1 VSKVS
6 GVGPDVARLSQ
17 EPATDGS
24 CTDEAPKSL
33 SPAVIDW
40 MRRFQEA
47 GIKLA
52 NDEEARKAIAK
63 RLF

>member
-1 VSKVS
+1 MSKVS
-6 GVGPDVARLSQ
+6 GIGHDVARLSQ
-17 EPATDGS
+17 ELATNENCS
-24 CTDEAPKSL
+24 REAPKSL
-33 SPAVIDW
+33 SPAVLDL

-47 GIKLA
+47 GIKMA